1 MGGHLMVAP
10 HVSKDYM
17 EFLTVVNRTSK
28 NLTVTWDGK
37 RIILTPGRNAL
48 PAIVAEA
55 AKRQNPIMGSE
66 DPVTLNM
73 RYLVG
78 IEEQEDDCSPVE
90 QSPAIQRI
98 DRSKMTNA
106 RPVEVVPG
114 DNGIYSVRDIA
125 TSLPLDSGFVKP

>member
-1 MGGHLMVAP
+1 
-10 HVSKDYM
+10 M
-17 EFLTVVNRTSK
+17 EYLTVVNRTSK
-28 NLTVTWDGK
+28 NLFVTWDG
-37 RIILTPGRNAL
+37 RRTALAPGKNQL

-66 DPVTLNM
+66 DPVTLSM

-78 IEEQEDDCSPVE
+78 IEEQEDDCSPIE
-90 QSPAIQRI
+90 QTNAVQRI

-114 DNGIYSVRDIA
+114 DNGIYSVRDVA
-125 TSLPLDSGFVKP
+125 TTTLPLDVSFDK

>member
-1 MGGHLMVAP
+1 MVAL
-10 HVSKDYM
+10 HFLKGIYM
-17 EFLTVVNRTSK
+17 DFLTVVNRTSK
-28 NLTVTWDGK
+28 PLQVTWDGK
-37 RIILTPGRNAL
+37 HTTLVPGKNAL

-66 DPVTLNM
+66 DPVSLQM

-98 DRSKMTNA
+98 DRNKLINA
-106 RPVEVVPG
+106 RPTEVVRG

-125 TSLPLDSGFVKP
+125 TSLPLDSDFVKP